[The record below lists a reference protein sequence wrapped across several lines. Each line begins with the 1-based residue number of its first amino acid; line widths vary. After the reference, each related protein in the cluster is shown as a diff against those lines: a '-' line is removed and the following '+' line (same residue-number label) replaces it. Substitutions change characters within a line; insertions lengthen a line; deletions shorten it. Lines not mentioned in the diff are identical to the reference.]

1 MRTERR
7 IADHHEDPRV
17 AHHLWAA
24 DEDEGGVHVRRNRQ
38 EPEMFPGEPKT
49 AKTAATLSQKIAA
62 EKCVA
67 CLGLF
72 GADLVDDPTLNSD
85 LPIGVVGRFNA
96 AARDE
101 AVPRIREWAE
111 LRRAFGEEKI
121 AHARKAIGRGMQTRL
136 TSKMWNLPFLM
147 TSDIMDQFP
156 SVPLERVAQA
166 VEFIRSTP
174 PDRRVGSTMD
184 FIARRVAKIFEE
196 YSDPSS
202 RRLAVDEKASAYWQ
216 SYYGPFGKE
225 LVREVQKRVR
235 ADLAGIWLRKNG
247 VDEVAA
253 EYWRKYFG
261 EYGDKWV
268 TVVPKKLS
276 PSNAKR

>member
-1 MRTERR
+1 
-7 IADHHEDPRV
+7 
-17 AHHLWAA
+17 
-24 DEDEGGVHVRRNRQ
+24 
-38 EPEMFPGEPKT
+38 MFSGEQKT

-85 LPIGVVGRFNA
+85 LPRGVVGQFNTV
-96 AARDE
+96 AREE
-101 AVPRIREWAE
+101 AVPQVRSWEE
-111 LRRAFGEEKI
+111 LRRAFGPEKI
-121 AHARKAIGRGMQTRL
+121 AHARKGIGRGMQIRL
-136 TSKMWNLPFLM
+136 TSKAWNLPFLM
-147 TSDIMDQFP
+147 TSDILDRFP

-174 PDRRVGSTMD
+174 PERRVGATMD

-253 EYWRKYFG
+253 EYWRNYFG
-261 EYGDKWV
+261 AYGDKWV
-268 TVVPKKLS
+268 SVVPKKLS
-276 PSNAKR
+276 PSNAKK